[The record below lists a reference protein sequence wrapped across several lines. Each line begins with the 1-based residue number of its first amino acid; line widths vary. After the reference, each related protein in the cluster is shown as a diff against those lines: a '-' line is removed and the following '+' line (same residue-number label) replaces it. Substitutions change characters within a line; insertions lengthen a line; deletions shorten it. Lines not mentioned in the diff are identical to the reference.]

1 MQTKVVLFDLDNTL
15 IDRQR
20 IFKEMLMHKIGEYH
34 VHNSKE
40 EIEKIVDEIILWDNN
55 GNQQRLVTFQQYIDK
70 YKSCVTADELN
81 AYWNNHS
88 GEIIYVFEDALD
100 TLLYLKTKYKLG
112 IVSNGNTVSQRRKI
126 NQLPFLDLFDYTLV
140 SGEIGIHK
148 PDVGIFN
155 KVCESMNVL
164 PQECVFVGDN
174 YRCDIEGSY
183 HAGMKPVWVCKEKI
197 DSDICECIC
206 NLSELKQLL

>member
-20 IFKEMLMHKIGEYH
+20 IFKEMLMRKIGEYH
-34 VHNSKE
+34 TSISKE
-40 EIEKIVDEIILWDNN
+40 ELENIVDEIIVWDNN

-70 YKSCVTADELN
+70 YNVDVTAEELN
-81 AYWNNHS
+81 AYWNDHS
-88 GEIIYVFEDALD
+88 GEIIYVFDDALD
-100 TLLYLKTKYKLG
+100 TLQYLKTKYKLG

-126 NQLPFLDLFDYTLV
+126 KQLPFLEMFDYTLV
-140 SGEIGIHK
+140 SGEIGVHK
-148 PDVGIFN
+148 PEIGIFT
-155 KVCESMNVL
+155 KVCEEMKVL

-183 HAGMKPVWVCKEKI
+183 HAGMKSVWISKEKVQ
-197 DSDICECIC
+197 SEICVCIC

>member
-20 IFKEMLMHKIGEYH
+20 IFKEMLMRKIGEYH
-34 VHNSKE
+34 TSISKE
-40 EIEKIVDEIILWDNN
+40 ELEKIVDEIIVWDNN
-55 GNQQRLVTFQQYIDK
+55 GNQHRLVTFQQYIDK
-70 YKSCVTADELN
+70 YNVDVTAEELN
-81 AYWNNHS
+81 AYWNDHS

-100 TLLYLKTKYKLG
+100 TLQYLKSKYKLG

-126 NQLPFLDLFDYTLV
+126 NQLPFLEMFDYTLV

-148 PDVGIFN
+148 PNVGIFN
-155 KVCESMNVL
+155 KVCEEMMVL

-183 HAGMKPVWVCKEKI
+183 YAGMKPVWICKEKVN
-197 DSDICECIC
+197 SEICTCIC